1 MRNFREYYAYFVLRH
16 KRINDI
22 MDIKKIRRSQL
33 MKELEERLRILRESV
48 KLSQVK
54 MQEKNAAIIGSMIIT
69 EVDIRE

>member
-1 MRNFREYYAYFVLRH
+1 
-16 KRINDI
+16 